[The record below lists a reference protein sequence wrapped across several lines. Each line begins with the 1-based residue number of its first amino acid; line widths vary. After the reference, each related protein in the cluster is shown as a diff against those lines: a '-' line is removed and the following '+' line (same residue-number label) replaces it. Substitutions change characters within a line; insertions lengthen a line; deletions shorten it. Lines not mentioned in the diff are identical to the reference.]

1 MLSGNYYKIQNDNL
15 RTDTIPCPYF
25 FIHKISQFINK
36 KKIRSLIDLSCG
48 FGRITN
54 FLSDSTNTAIYGYEV
69 DNKVF
74 DIAIKNKKKNVYI
87 KYQNILSVD
96 YNTLHVECFILNDPL
111 KREIDLENLTKK
123 IELSKY
129 NINKKYYLITI
140 NIDEKKNYIFK
151 KFKLIKIVSASS
163 TKNIRFYSS

>member
-1 MLSGNYYKIQNDNL
+1 LG
-15 RTDTIPCPYF
+15 
-25 FIHKISQFINK
+25 
-36 KKIRSLIDLSCG
+36 CG

-54 FLSDSTNTAIYGYEV
+54 FLNDSTDATIHGYEI
-69 DNKVF
+69 DKEVF
-74 DIAIKNKKKNVYI
+74 DIAIKNKKKNVSI
-87 KYQNILSVD
+87 EYQNILSVD

-111 KREIDLENLTKK
+111 KREIDLENLIKK